1 MPPSRRCWHRTAMC
15 VLRTFEEIQGHHDLD
30 LVQGPGGNPM
40 PEEFPDQILR
50 FDRTGRL
57 LQIDCP
63 RSPSE
68 FVSNA
73 IGKTFAEYLPERV
86 AARCLAAVEQAI
98 DEDRVVFVSI
108 STAGSDGI
116 RDFETRFSAAS
127 NDQCMGAVRDVTRLN
142 RALARLQRLVKI
154 IDATPDLV
162 CSVAVDGEVDYVNGA
177 LADILGDKAIDLR
190 SMADVLDQFPETRQL
205 FDEAVIPAILEQGF
219 WRGDLDFVSGR
230 DDAPVSTIVL
240 GDRRPG
246 RLPDYVSI
254 IARDIQRSLRSERD
268 LIAARQAAEAA
279 SRAKGDFLATMSHE
293 IRTPMNG
300 VLGSAELLLETE
312 LTSEQRD
319 LAEML
324 RESGESLLGIVNDV
338 LDFSKIEAT
347 AIQLEHVPFS
357 LRTVIDGVCRTLA
370 AAANHKGLELLVS
383 INGNVP
389 RAVMGDP
396 SRLKQIL
403 VNLVGNSVK
412 FTERGRV
419 IVRVACVGQ
428 ASSDGAVLLFEVED
442 SGIGIAPEVQ
452 SRLFTPFTQADSSMS
467 RRFGGTGLGLAI
479 SSGLVRLMG
488 GEIFVRSEANVG
500 STFWFTVVLGLPA
513 VSPESAEESPIQSK
527 RAIVLDSD
535 PESQEIELRQ
545 LAAWGMRVSAAKGG
559 QDARDAI
566 RIAREMGD
574 PFACILI
581 NNAGGAAAADVGS
594 WFDRTADL
602 DSTAV
607 VVLGRP
613 SDRPE
618 VQSPGMAFV
627 SKPARASDLYN
638 CLVNLLVGS
647 DSPVHPQ
654 GAIPTPES
662 KRAPVLVA
670 EAGKH
675 RIARILLVEDNEI
688 NKRIACAML
697 GKLGYSPD
705 SASDGFEAVR
715 AASETRYD
723 LILMDCQMPGM
734 DGFEATRKLR
744 ASENGG
750 HTHVPIVALT
760 ANAMAS
766 DRDRCLEA
774 GMDDY
779 LAKPLRPG
787 ELREAV
793 ARWVGSVTVA
803 PEADPSDIS
812 MDDNRSPS
820 DVEVAAVH
828 GSPVLDPEI
837 MADIRSLGDDSADDT
852 LAPLVDL
859 LLKQTEEQ
867 LPMLEAAMV
876 AGDAPT
882 LVGVAHSLKGASRNL
897 GARLLGET
905 AAEMERRAREGVAA
919 QGDLLNELK
928 LAFYATSSAF
938 LAERAEFERSPV
950 KLGQHSGNETGT
962 EAP

>member
-1 MPPSRRCWHRTAMC
+1 M
-15 VLRTFEEIQGHHDLD
+15 RTFDEKQGNDDRHLE
-30 LVQGPGGNPM
+30 QGPGGKPM
-40 PEEFPDQILR
+40 PAVFPDQILR
-50 FDRTGRL
+50 LDGTGRL
-57 LQIDCP
+57 LRIECP
-63 RSPSE
+63 RYPGE
-68 FVSNA
+68 FMSNA

-98 DEDRVVFVSI
+98 AEDRVAVLSY

-116 RDFETRFSAAS
+116 RDFEARFSATS
-127 NDQCMGAVRDVTRLN
+127 DDECIGAVRDVTRPN
-142 RALARLQRLVKI
+142 RALARLQRMVNI
-154 IDATPDLV
+154 FDATPDLV
-162 CSVAVDGEVDYVNGA
+162 CSFALDGEVEYINEA
-177 LADILGDKAIDLR
+177 LADMLGDKAINLR
-190 SMADVLDQFPETRQL
+190 SMEDVLDQFPETRQL

-219 WRGDLDFVSGR
+219 WRGDLDYVSGR
-230 DDAPVSTIVL
+230 EDVPVSTIVL
-240 GDRRPG
+240 GHRRPG

-254 IARDIQRSLRSERD
+254 IARDIRRSLRNERD

-300 VLGSAELLLETE
+300 VLGSADLLLETD
-312 LTSEQRD
+312 LTTEQRD
-319 LAEML
+319 LAGML

-347 AIQLEHVPFS
+347 AIQLEHVPFA
-357 LRTVIDGVCRTLA
+357 LRPAIDGVCRTLA

-389 RAVMGDP
+389 PVVVGDP

-419 IVRVACVGQ
+419 IVRVACVGET
-428 ASSDGAVLLFEVED
+428 SSDGSVLLFEVED

-452 SRLFTPFTQADSSMS
+452 SRLFIPFTQADSSMS

-479 SSGLVRLMG
+479 SSGLARLMG

-513 VSPESAEESPIQSK
+513 VRQESAAESPIQNM
-527 RAIVLDSD
+527 RAIVLDSE

-545 LAAWGMRVSAAKGG
+545 LAAWGMRVSAAKGE
-559 QDARDAI
+559 QEARDAM
-566 RIAREMGD
+566 RIARETGD
-574 PFACILI
+574 PFACVLI
-581 NNAGGAAAADVGS
+581 NSVGGAAAADVGS

-602 DSTAV
+602 DGVAV
-607 VVLGRP
+607 IVLGRP

-618 VQSPGMAFV
+618 VQSPGVAFV
-627 SKPARASDLYN
+627 SKPARASDVYDS
-638 CLVNLLVGS
+638 LVRLLVPAMDGAS
-647 DSPVHPQ
+647 DLPVNRP
-654 GAIPTPES
+654 PKPEA
-662 KRAPVLVA
+662 APVLVL
-670 EAGKH
+670 ETGNH

-688 NKRIACAML
+688 NKRLACAML

-734 DGFEATRKLR
+734 DGFEATRKVR
-744 ASENGG
+744 DSEKGSRR
-750 HTHVPIVALT
+750 HVPIVALT

-787 ELREAV
+787 GLREAV
-793 ARWVGSVTVA
+793 ARWVASAATTDTDAAEAGPIDAKALASVEGATVQRL
-803 PEADPSDIS
+803 PI
-812 MDDNRSPS
+812 
-820 DVEVAAVH
+820 
-828 GSPVLDPEI
+828 LDPEI
-837 MADIRSLGDDSADDT
+837 MADIRSLGVDSADDT
-852 LAPLVDL
+852 LGPLVEL

-867 LPMLEAAMV
+867 LPMIEAAMV

-882 LVGVAHSLKGASRNL
+882 LVSLAHTLKGASRNL
-897 GARLLGET
+897 GARLLGEV
-905 AAEMERRAREGVAA
+905 AAEMERRAREGAAA
-919 QGDLLNELK
+919 QDDLLGELRS
-928 LAFYATSSAF
+928 AFYATSSAF
-938 LAERAEFERSPV
+938 LTERAEFENSHG
-950 KLGQHSGNETGT
+950 KLGPPSNNGTRT
-962 EAP
+962 EARGGQ